1 MKKDILIIYSNGARG
16 DFLNSILIGDKL
28 TRSYESLQILN
39 GGNDSRVPLKKMHRF
54 GDSYQCSIQN
64 IDDLKN
70 YCTVR
75 ITVDNIKDAYLIACM
90 EFYKHAV
97 VEKQPRVVELFA
109 LDFDYQIRKLQDKA
123 QLVWEI
129 ELQYREIDQY
139 IDHRIPFWDLFD
151 VSMIDNFYYQVNTE
165 RLSAEE
171 KDRIQYNIDINLVL
185 IEQLRITYMVD
196 TQS

>member
-1 MKKDILIIYSNGARG
+1 
-16 DFLNSILIGDKL
+16 
-28 TRSYESLQILN
+28 
-39 GGNDSRVPLKKMHRF
+39 MHRF

>member
-1 MKKDILIIYSNGARG
+1 
-16 DFLNSILIGDKL
+16 
-28 TRSYESLQILN
+28 
-39 GGNDSRVPLKKMHRF
+39 
-54 GDSYQCSIQN
+54 
-64 IDDLKN
+64 
-70 YCTVR
+70 
-75 ITVDNIKDAYLIACM
+75 
-90 EFYKHAV
+90 
-97 VEKQPRVVELFA
+97 LFA

-139 IDHRIPFWDLFD
+139 IDHRIPFWDLFN
-151 VSMIDNFYYQVNTE
+151 VIKIDNFYHQIYNE